1 MAKRTKTVKTAKL
14 DFDVLTEIST
24 VAGKLAKSKLK
35 VRKTKAF
42 SEAEGKLKGYFTMS
56 RCHQ

>member
-1 MAKRTKTVKTAKL
+1 MAKRTKTLKV

-42 SEAEGKLKGYFTMS
+42 SEAEGKLNGYFTMS